1 VVGFF
6 DLYKTGWISNL
17 NTTFQMLH
25 CGSLMDFT
33 GPFLENTSGDV
44 DPNKQRELEA
54 TAVTPAD

>member
-1 VVGFF
+1 
-6 DLYKTGWISNL
+6 
-17 NTTFQMLH
+17 
-25 CGSLMDFT
+25 MDFT